1 MEKRKLK
8 KYLASVQ
15 VPEYS
20 SQGLQETISQ
30 AKKIRFHP
38 EKQRMTNLQFFR
50 NQLYFIRKE
59 FWGLKLLFTGLFLC
73 LILSE
78 PAEPDSWIWTFSAI
92 SGPMLCLANA
102 KILCDIFQ
110 PGMLELQM
118 TVKHSLRKILAFRLL
133 LSGVLD
139 FLTLACCAAIFTLG
153 QGVYLRQTL
162 LYTLVPY
169 NLMCL
174 GCLAILNRRTEENS
188 MLYCMTWGAFLTFAA
203 WLLKAGGFPI
213 YTMEYRESWLLS
225 GVLSALG
232 VMWEIKK
239 LLKFGGGNT
248 DEIRVGTFV

>member
-118 TVKHSLRKILAFRLL
+118 TAKHSLRKILAFRLL

-139 FLTLACCAAIFTLG
+139 FLTLACRNLYPGAGRISAADIA
-153 QGVYLRQTL
+153 VY
-162 LYTLVPY
+162 
-169 NLMCL
+169 
-174 GCLAILNRRTEENS
+174 
-188 MLYCMTWGAFLTFAA
+188 
-203 WLLKAGGFPI
+203 AGSLQPDV
-213 YTMEYRESWLLS
+213 SWVS
-225 GVLSALG
+225 RDS
-232 VMWEIKK
+232 EPK
-239 LLKFGGGNT
+239 
-248 DEIRVGTFV
+248 D